1 MEVFCGSSTRLLSW
15 VGSRRPWT
23 GQFKPSPCSLSGHE
37 RVQFGCSP
45 VVSQEVDA
53 SYSEDFALLL
63 SIRLRKQKSDRTLLS
78 PKRGGATTSG
88 SGTQARNLFA
98 LVIAPPRFGEGR
110 GWGSRRQTDA
120 LPKC

>member
-53 SYSEDFALLL
+53 NYSEDFALLL
-63 SIRLRKQKSDRTLLS
+63 SIRLRKQQSGRTLLS
-78 PKRGGATTSG
+78 PTRGGETTKAF
-88 SGTQARNLFA
+88 GTQSGKPAGL
-98 LVIAPPRFGEGR
+98 IIPPPRFGEGR
-110 GWGSRRQTDA
+110 GRGSS
-120 LPKC
+120 

>member
-63 SIRLRKQKSDRTLLS
+63 SIRLREQKSGRTQLPRS
-78 PKRGGATTSG
+78 GEGRSQVMMFRISVTSKSQPPPHCPG
-88 SGTQARNLFA
+88 VTP
-98 LVIAPPRFGEGR
+98 PPRFGEGF
-110 GWGSRRQTDA
+110 S
-120 LPKC
+120 